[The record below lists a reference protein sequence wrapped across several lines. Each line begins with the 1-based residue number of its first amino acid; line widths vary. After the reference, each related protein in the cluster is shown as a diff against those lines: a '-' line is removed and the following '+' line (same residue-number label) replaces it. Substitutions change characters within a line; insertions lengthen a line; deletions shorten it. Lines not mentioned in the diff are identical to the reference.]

1 MLKHFLIF
9 FVAMLLFVKMYR
21 MAQLERIDKNC
32 FCHEYLIHGEK
43 SILEMGKEKKSLKLG
58 FFFFLMKTSSTNSA
72 IVTREILV

>member
-43 SILEMGKEKKSLKLG
+43 SILEMGKEKKSLKLWG
-58 FFFFLMKTSSTNSA
+58 VFVCFLFVLQRNPVPIQQS
-72 IVTREILV
+72 